1 MSVNKVIILGRLGQN
16 PELRY
21 TASGTA
27 VCRFSVATSDF
38 YDDKQGERQ
47 EQTEWHRITVWG
59 KQGENCNKFL
69 EKGKQVYLE
78 GRLRTSSWTDKSGQ
92 KRYSTEVVA
101 RSVKFIGS
109 KFEKRTQD
117 GQGLPQDGQRD
128 QDRSNNESPP
138 EGILNK
144 DYQVS
149 TNENF
154 TADDIPF

>member
-1 MSVNKVIILGRLGQN
+1 MSVNKVIILGHLGQN

-27 VCRFSVATSDF
+27 VCQFSVATNEY

-47 EQTEWHRITVWG
+47 EQTEWHRIIVWG

-69 EKGKQVYLE
+69 EKGRQVFVE
-78 GRLRTSSWTDKSGQ
+78 GRLRTNSWTDKSGQ
-92 KRYSTEVVA
+92 KRYTTEIVA
-101 RSVKFIGS
+101 RSVKFIGG
-109 KFEKRTQD
+109 KFEKNH
-117 GQGLPQDGQRD
+117 
-128 QDRSNNESPP
+128 QDRQGDQQEGQSGQNRNESPP
-138 EGILNK
+138 EGVLNK